1 MKKSKNHQI
10 MKSSGELEKFSA
22 SKLQRS
28 LKRTG
33 LSLKDCKKI
42 AQQVSSNIHHETKS
56 KDIYKQALMLVSKKS
71 KIAATHYS
79 LKKSLLGLGPTG
91 FEFEFFIS
99 KYFEAIGYET
109 FVGVILQGEFVK
121 HEVDVIGS
129 KPNYQVYAECK
140 FHNMVGRK
148 NDIKVALYVKARW
161 DDLKNGPD
169 GKYLREF
176 YLVSNTAFT
185 TDAITY
191 SKGCGLRLL
200 GVNAPGD
207 ESLLD
212 KIKRYKLY
220 PITSLKNLSKKNK
233 QELISRKIILCSDLL
248 NEEKLLLKM
257 GMSSLEVK
265 NIMSDVQ
272 QLLNQRK

>member
-1 MKKSKNHQI
+1 M
-10 MKSSGELEKFSA
+10 EKFSA
-22 SKLQRS
+22 SKLHRS

-33 LSLKDCKKI
+33 LAPRDCRNI
-42 AQQVSSNIHHETKS
+42 TEQVSSSIHQGS
-56 KDIYKQALMLVSKKS
+56 KTRDIFKQAFKLVSKKS

-79 LKKSLLGLGPTG
+79 LKKSLQELGPTG

-109 FVGVILQGEFVK
+109 FVGVILQGEFVR

-148 NDIKVALYVKARW
+148 NDVKVALYVKARW

-176 YLVSNTAFT
+176 YLVSNTSFT

-200 GVNAPGD
+200 GVNAPED

-220 PITSLKNLSKKNK
+220 PVTSLKRLSKSTKK
-233 QELISRKIILCSDLL
+233 ELIRRKIILCSDLL
-248 NEEKLLLKM
+248 NEEKLLFKM
-257 GMSSLEVK
+257 GMSLPEIEG
-265 NIMSDVQ
+265 IMKDIS
-272 QLLNQRK
+272 QLLNQRN